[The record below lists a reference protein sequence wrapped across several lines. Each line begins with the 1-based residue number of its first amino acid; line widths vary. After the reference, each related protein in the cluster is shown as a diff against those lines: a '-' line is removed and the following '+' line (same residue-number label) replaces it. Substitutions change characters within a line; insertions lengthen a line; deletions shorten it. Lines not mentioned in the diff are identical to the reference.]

1 MSAQHPPTAEAA
13 RTQGRS
19 GRLVWLVLVLLL
31 ANVCL
36 WVWLQGWARPWGFAP
51 ATSAEP
57 WRLQRQIQPDQLTL
71 LGAEDLARA
80 ELKEAV
86 RTLPCWQ
93 IGPLDEASHSTLA
106 QAMQALS
113 PAPHW
118 QSQQVDE
125 PERWMLFMGP
135 YASLAVLERKRAE
148 LQALKLNTRDLPQP
162 VTHPQW
168 GQGLSLGQFDSAAL
182 AQQALGDLSQR
193 GVRTARV
200 LRDHGSRAGRMV
212 SVWTADV
219 ALRAQLEALVAS
231 WPAPITRPEAPRL
244 VWQSCER

>member
-1 MSAQHPPTAEAA
+1 
-13 RTQGRS
+13 
-19 GRLVWLVLVLLL
+19 
-31 ANVCL
+31 
-36 WVWLQGWARPWGFAP
+36 
-51 ATSAEP
+51 
-57 WRLQRQIQPDQLTL
+57 
-71 LGAEDLARA
+71 
-80 ELKEAV
+80 
-86 RTLPCWQ
+86 
-93 IGPLDEASHSTLA
+93 
-106 QAMQALS
+106 MQALS

-148 LQALKLNTRDLPQP
+148 LQALKLNTRDLPHP

-231 WPAPITRPEAPRL
+231 WPAPITTPEAPRL

>member
-1 MSAQHPPTAEAA
+1 MSRVYPGQTLQLKARDWNAMQEAAAAYAEAA

-93 IGPLDEASHSTLA
+93 IGPLDEASHST
-106 QAMQALS
+106 
-113 PAPHW
+113 
-118 QSQQVDE
+118 
-125 PERWMLFMGP
+125 
-135 YASLAVLERKRAE
+135 
-148 LQALKLNTRDLPQP
+148 
-162 VTHPQW
+162 
-168 GQGLSLGQFDSAAL
+168 
-182 AQQALGDLSQR
+182 
-193 GVRTARV
+193 
-200 LRDHGSRAGRMV
+200 
-212 SVWTADV
+212 
-219 ALRAQLEALVAS
+219 
-231 WPAPITRPEAPRL
+231 
-244 VWQSCER
+244 